1 MYIFHVGP
9 ARNGKLVWLAWL
21 SRGLISEQEVAD
33 LRFGGAYN
41 TAQGIL
47 FLFMYIYIGVLDMSV
62 QMQIYI
68 YICIGIYVS
77 MHLFICLSIYVD
89 RILTFLPVHCGVSWY
104 ALCSHIYIYTHMY
117 IYIHIHIDVFFCTCR
132 Q

>member
-47 FLFMYIYIGVLDMSV
+47 FSLC
-62 QMQIYI
+62 IYI
-68 YICIGIYVS
+68 YI
-77 MHLFICLSIYVD
+77 
-89 RILTFLPVHCGVSWY
+89 
-104 ALCSHIYIYTHMY
+104 YIY
-117 IYIHIHIDVFFCTCR
+117 
-132 Q
+132 

>member
-1 MYIFHVGP
+1 MISPQPGKRNGHILSLPIHSSVDFIRTCLGPISEICGPRNYLHICIYIYIFVFFHVGP

-68 YICIGIYVS
+68 YIYV
-77 MHLFICLSIYVD
+77 
-89 RILTFLPVHCGVSWY
+89 
-104 ALCSHIYIYTHMY
+104 
-117 IYIHIHIDVFFCTCR
+117 
-132 Q
+132 